1 VKKIRTQRLTT
12 QLAEDAIAKLSLPAG
27 PLTFETLRTA
37 VATWLGKPLIIDPLN
52 SLPPRDHPA
61 SVTGLYLDAADA
73 GRVYFHPDDP
83 RLYQLFVILHEFMH
97 IAAGHGGC
105 HVPVDVM
112 ERGYAGVTAE
122 ITAARARVPVRTSLE
137 DAGAVDVEELVA
149 ERGAMLL
156 LERLQKSTLSASEE
170 AFA

>member
-1 VKKIRTQRLTT
+1 MKKVRTQKLTT
-12 QLAEDAIAKLSLPAG
+12 QLAQEAIAGLRLPAG
-27 PLTFETLRTA
+27 PLTFETLRA
-37 VATWLGKPLIIDPLN
+37 CVAAWLGKPVIIDALQ

-61 SVTGLYLDAADA
+61 SLTGLYLDTTDA

-105 HVPVDVM
+105 HVPAEVM
-112 ERGYAGVTAE
+112 QKGYAGVTAE
-122 ITAARARVPVRTSLE
+122 ITAARARVPGRTTLD
-137 DAGAVDVEELVA
+137 DARTVDVEELVA

-156 LERLQKSTLSASEE
+156 LERLQKASTSASDE

>member
-1 VKKIRTQRLTT
+1 MKTVRTQKLTT
-12 QLAEDAIAKLSLPAG
+12 QLAQEAIAGLRLPAG
-27 PLTFETLRTA
+27 PLTFETLRA
-37 VATWLGKPLIIDPLN
+37 SVADWLGKPVTIDPLQ
-52 SLPPRDHPA
+52 SLPSRDQPA
-61 SVTGLYLDAADA
+61 SLTGLYLDTAEA

-105 HVPVDVM
+105 HVPAEVL

-122 ITAARARVPVRTSLE
+122 VTAARARVPGRTSLNE
-137 DAGAVDVEELVA
+137 ARTVDVEELVA
-149 ERGAMLL
+149 ERGAVLL
-156 LERLQKSTLSASEE
+156 LERLQKSTLSASAE